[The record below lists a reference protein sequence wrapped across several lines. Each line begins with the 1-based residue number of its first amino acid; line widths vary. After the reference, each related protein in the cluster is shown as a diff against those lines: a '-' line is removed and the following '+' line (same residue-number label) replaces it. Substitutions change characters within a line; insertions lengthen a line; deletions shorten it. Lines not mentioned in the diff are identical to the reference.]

1 MKIKS
6 YLFSVLVFVISS
18 NVGFSQ
24 GGILPASGFFSNSN
38 VSVVF
43 SAGETIVGEFGN
55 ESMSLAVVS
64 IPDLSLIP
72 TSNEL
77 KEDLPKEFGLSQN
90 YPNPFNPSTT
100 ISYALPKASEV
111 SIDVFDI
118 LGKRV
123 ASLVNQRKTA
133 GNHTVQFQASNLSS
147 GVYFYTLRVG
157 GRVLKSKRMLLI
169 K

>member
-6 YLFSVLVFVISS
+6 YLFSVLVIAICS
-18 NVGFSQ
+18 NTGFSQ
-24 GGILPASGFFSNSN
+24 GGLLPASGFLSNSDI
-38 VSVVF
+38 SLVF

-55 ESMSLAVVS
+55 ESMTLVVIP
-64 IPDLSLIP
+64 IPDLSLVP
-72 TSNEL
+72 TSNEGL
-77 KEDLPKEFGLSQN
+77 DDVPVEFSLGQN

-100 ISYALPKASEV
+100 INYALPKASDV
-111 SIDVFDI
+111 SIDVFNI
-118 LGKRV
+118 LGKKV
-123 ASLVNQRKTA
+123 ATLVDQRKTA
-133 GNHTVQFQASNLSS
+133 GSHSVQFQASNLSS